1 MEQEKF
7 NKLVQNFFEA
17 LRQKTLLIVIDT
29 ASKNERAVFSL
40 VSFKDGRYVNYS
52 PMLRELGFKQ
62 YRQEDSLFVTYCAG
76 RFSLYVL
83 DNIGNELRGKC
94 IELPND
100 FYSVIQYQNCI

>member
-1 MEQEKF
+1 MEKEKF
-7 NKLVQNFFEA
+7 DKLVQDFFDA
-17 LRQKTLLIVIDT
+17 LRQKTLLVIIDT

-62 YRQEDSLFVTYCAG
+62 YRQESSLFFTYCAG
-76 RFSLYVL
+76 RFSLYIL
-83 DNIGNELRGKC
+83 DNIGNELRGKG

-100 FYSVIQYQNCI
+100 FYSAIQYQNCI